1 MTGTFVLRLGLLLM
15 ALLGG
20 SAAQAAENGKA
31 VLITGA
37 NRGIGLE
44 LARQFR
50 ERGYAVIATAREPD
64 EAVVLKSLAV
74 RVEQLDVADMASVR
88 ALAEKLQGVPI
99 DILVNNAGIS
109 GHDAERFEAIDFDA
123 VATTFDVNSLGPMRV
138 TQALLPNL
146 EAGSGRTIVQ
156 IGSVVGSIELSRG
169 GLYGY
174 RASKAALNMFNKT
187 LSSELARRGYICVVM
202 HPGWVK
208 TRMGGAGAKVE
219 VEESVAGMLSV
230 IEQLRLG
237 DTGRFLD
244 YTGKELPW

>member
-1 MTGTFVLRLGLLLM
+1 MAGTFALRLVLVFL
-15 ALLGG
+15 ALFA
-20 SAAQAAENGKA
+20 SSVAPAADNGKT

-50 ERGYAVIATAREPD
+50 ARGYAVIATAREPD
-64 EAVVLKSLAV
+64 QAVDLKALAV
-74 RVEQLDVADMASVR
+74 RVEQLDVTDTASAR
-88 ALAEKLQGVPI
+88 ALAGKLRGVPI
-99 DILVNNAGIS
+99 DILVNNAGTS
-109 GHDAERFEAIDFDA
+109 GHDAERFEDIDFDA

-146 EAGSGRTIVQ
+146 EAGAGRTIVQ

-187 LSSELARRGYICVVM
+187 LSTELVRRGFTCVVI

-208 TRMGGAGAKVE
+208 TRMGGAGAPVE
-219 VEESVAGMLSV
+219 VEDSVAGMLSV
-230 IEQLRLG
+230 IEQLHLG